1 MQAFSRR
8 HGVLRRKAAALA
20 AGAMVFA
27 LVAAADSTATT
38 KHHLTKVAGGTAY
51 FAEGPQATPNY
62 IFPFMGLQF
71 FSVTNIPQFQQLMY
85 RPLYWF
91 GNGEQPTLNP
101 SLSLAANPVYSNHGT
116 TVTMNLKNY
125 KFSNGESV
133 TAQDVIFWFNILK
146 VERYN
151 WAAYAP
157 GTMPDDIADVTAP
170 NSKTVV
176 LKTNGPI
183 NSLWYTYNELSQITP
198 FPMAWDIAAT
208 GQKAGSQS
216 CGTAKFSAVVVKV
229 THPKTGSV
237 VTPTSSQA
245 KSCAAV
251 YTYLSQQSGFDPSN
265 PKAPNNALKTY
276 ATNPL
281 WQVVDGP
288 FKLSSFDSTGNVTMV
303 PNPTYSGPVKPTLA
317 KFVELPYTSDDAE
330 FNALAGGKVTF
341 GYLPSQDV
349 TAQAKSPTVPGANNP
364 RLGNFNLSPW
374 YPWGINY
381 FPYNFTSEGNNGTAG
396 KIISQLYFRQA
407 FQMLVDQPLYIQKIN
422 KGYGVPTYGPVPV
435 LPKNIFATSYEQQNP
450 YAYNVKKAQALL
462 TLHGWTVKPNGTS
475 TCSVAA
481 KCGVP
486 AGTPLNLTL
495 QYATGNAATEKL
507 MAVEKSSWAQAGIQ
521 VTLTTG
527 TFDVIIGNAQP
538 CSGSSCTWEMENWG
552 GGWVYSPDYYPSGEE
567 IFQTGAGSNG
577 GQYSDPTNDRNIKET
592 NFGDASLSAYENYLA
607 KDLPVV
613 WQPEPA
619 FELTEIQKSLAG
631 ATPLN
636 PLLAINPEN
645 WYFTK

>member
-8 HGVLRRKAAALA
+8 HGVIRSKTAALA
-20 AGAMVFA
+20 VGAMLIA
-27 LVAAADSTATT
+27 LAVAADSSAST
-38 KHHLTKVAGGTAY
+38 KHVTKVKGGTAY
-51 FAEGPQATPNY
+51 WAEAPQATPNY
-62 IFPFMGLQF
+62 IFPFMSLAF

-91 GNGEQPTLNP
+91 GTGEQPTLNLN
-101 SLSLAANPVYSNHGT
+101 LSLAGQPTYTNHGT
-116 TVTMNLKNY
+116 EVTMKLKNY
-125 KFSNGESV
+125 KYSNGEKV
-133 TAQDVIFWFNILK
+133 TAQNVVFWFNMLK

-157 GTMPDDIADVTAP
+157 GTMPDDLASVTAP
-170 NSKTVV
+170 NATTVV
-176 LKTNGPI
+176 LKTTGPI

-198 FPMAWDIAAT
+198 FPMAWDISAN
-208 GQKAGSQS
+208 GQKAGSES
-216 CGTAKFSAVVVKV
+216 CGSAKYSQVVVKV
-229 THPKTGSV
+229 EHPKSGSV
-237 VTPTSSQA
+237 VVPQSSQA

-251 YTYLSQQSGFDPSN
+251 YTYLSKESGFDPTN

-288 FKLSSFDSTGNVTMV
+288 WKLSSFDASGNATFV
-303 PNPTYSGPVKPTLA
+303 PNPSYSGPVKPTLS
-317 KFVELPYTSDDAE
+317 KFVELPYTSDNAE
-330 FNALAGGKVTF
+330 FNALVGGKVTF
-341 GYLPSQDV
+341 GYLPTQDV
-349 TAQAKSPTVPGANNP
+349 TAQAKSPTVAGANNP
-364 RLGNFNLSPW
+364 RLGNFTLTPW

-396 KIISQLYFRQA
+396 KIFGQLYFRQA
-407 FQMLVDQPLYIQKIN
+407 FQMLVDQPLYIDKIN

-435 LPKNIFATSYEQQNP
+435 LPKNIFATSYEQHNP
-450 YAYNVKKAQALL
+450 YAYNVKKAESLL
-462 TLHGWTVKPNGTS
+462 TAHGWSVKPGGTT
-475 TCSVAA
+475 TCSDAA

-486 AGTPLNLTL
+486 AGTPLNINL
-495 QYATGNAATEKL
+495 QYATGNTAITQL
-507 MAVEKSSWAQAGIQ
+507 MNAEKSSWAQAGIQ
-521 VTLTTG
+521 VTLTG
-527 TFDVIIGNAQP
+527 ATFDTVIGNAQP
-538 CSGSSCTWEMENWG
+538 CSGKTCTWELENWG

-577 GQYSDPTNDRNIKET
+577 GQYNDATNDKLIKET

-607 KDLPVV
+607 KNLPVV
-613 WQPEPA
+613 WQPENA
-619 FELTEIQKSLAG
+619 YALVEIQKTLAG